1 MKMQDIKAMASE
13 LKKSQRELEMSSLEE
28 RNEALLKVADSLLRN
43 REEILE
49 MNKIDIA
56 NARLKGMKE
65 GLVDRLYL
73 NDERLVGIV
82 DNIHSIVKLDDPI
95 WNSSKVWTRPNGMT
109 IAKMTVPIGVI
120 GIIYESRPNVT
131 VDAFSL
137 AIKSGNTI
145 LLKGSSSSINTNTA
159 IVKAIKSGLRDSSI
173 TENVVFFI
181 EDERREVADE
191 MMNLTGTLDLLIP
204 RGGKELINY
213 VVEHSKVP
221 TLKTGEGN
229 CHIFVDETADFK
241 MAIDIIKNAKLQ
253 RVGVCNACETVLIHE
268 NIRTEFLPLL
278 YEEIRDKV
286 ELRGCERVREIIPA
300 KVAKESD
307 WYEEYLDYILAVKVV
322 DSLYDAI
329 DHINK
334 YGTKHSE
341 SIITNDLNNA
351 LVFQKRVDSSCVYV
365 NASTRFSDG
374 TEFGFGTEMGIS
386 TQKLHARGP
395 VGLEQLV
402 TYKYVIMGN
411 GQIRK

>member
-1 MKMQDIKAMASE
+1 MQDIKAMASE

-73 NDERLVGIV
+73 DDERLVGIV

-268 NIRTEFLPLL
+268 NIRTDFLPLL
-278 YEEIRDKV
+278 YEVIGDKV

-402 TYKYVIMGN
+402 TYKYVITGN

>member
-1 MKMQDIKAMASE
+1 MVDIKTMALE
-13 LKKSQRELEMSSLEE
+13 LKKAQRDLEMSSLEE
-28 RNEALLKVADSLLRN
+28 RNEALLKVSDELWDKRQ
-43 REEILE
+43 EILN
-49 MNKIDIA
+49 MNELDVLNA
-56 NARLKGMKE
+56 NSKGMKK
-65 GLVDRLYL
+65 GLIDRLYL
-73 NDERLVGIV
+73 DEERLAGIV

-95 WNSSKVWTRPNGMT
+95 WNSDKVWTRPNGMT
-109 IAKMTVPIGVI
+109 IARMSVPIGVI

-137 AIKSGNTI
+137 AIKSGNSI
-145 LLKGSSSSINTNTA
+145 LLKGSSSSLNTNIA
-159 IVKAIKSGLRDSSI
+159 IIKAIKEGLRSSNI
-173 TENVVFFI
+173 SENVVFFI

-191 MMNLTGTLDLLIP
+191 MMNLTGELDLLIP
-204 RGGKELINY
+204 RGGKDLINY
-213 VVEHSKVP
+213 VVENSKVP

-229 CHIFVDETADFK
+229 CHIFVDESADFK

-253 RVGVCNACETVLIHE
+253 RVGVCNACETVLIHKD
-268 NIRTEFLPLL
+268 IKDIFLPLL
-278 YEEIRDKV
+278 YEEIHDKV
-286 ELRGCERVREIIPA
+286 ELRGCEKTKEIIDVYPA
-300 KVAKESD
+300 DESD

-322 DSLYDAI
+322 DDLNDAI

-341 SIITNDLNNA
+341 AIITNDLKNA
-351 LVFQKRVDSSCVYV
+351 CIFEKRVDSSCVYV

-374 TEFGFGTEMGIS
+374 TEFGFGSEMGIS

-402 TYKYVIMGN
+402 TYKYVVIGN

>member
-1 MKMQDIKAMASE
+1 MQDIRAMASE
-13 LKKSQRELEMSSLEE
+13 LKKNQRKLEMTSLEE
-28 RNEALLKVADSLLRN
+28 RNGALMKVIDSLLEN
-43 REEILE
+43 RQKILE
-49 MNKIDIA
+49 MNKIDVN
-56 NARLKGMKE
+56 NAREKGMKE

-73 NDERLVGIV
+73 DDKRLADIA

-95 WNSSKVWTRPNGMT
+95 WNSSKVFTRPNGLT

-145 LLKGSSSSINTNTA
+145 LLKGSSSSINTNIE
-159 IVKAIKSGLRDSSI
+159 IVKAIKSGLRKSSI

-181 EDERREVADE
+181 EDERREVADG
-191 MMNLTGTLDLLIP
+191 MMNLTGVLDLLIP

-229 CHIFVDETADFK
+229 CHIFVDDTANFK

-253 RVGVCNACETVLIHE
+253 RVGVCNACETVLVHE
-268 NIRTEFLPLL
+268 KIKDDFLPLL
-278 YEEIRDKV
+278 YEEIQDKV
-286 ELRGCERVREIIPA
+286 EIRGCERVREIISA

-307 WYEEYLDYILAVKVV
+307 WYEEYLDYILAIKVV
-322 DSLYDAI
+322 DSLDDAI

-334 YGTKHSE
+334 YGTMHSE
-341 SIITNDLNNA
+341 AIITNDLNNA
-351 LVFQKRVDSSCVYV
+351 YIFQKRVDASCVYV

-374 TEFGFGTEMGIS
+374 TEFGFGAEMGIS

-402 TYKYVIMGN
+402 TYKYVVMGN

>member
-1 MKMQDIKAMASE
+1 MKMQDINAMASE

-28 RNEALLKVADSLLRN
+28 RNEALLRVADSLARN

-49 MNKIDIA
+49 MNKIDVA

-73 NDERLVGIV
+73 DDERLVDIV

-159 IVKAIKSGLRDSSI
+159 IVKAIKSGLRYSSI

-191 MMNLTGTLDLLIP
+191 MMNLTGVLDLLIP

-229 CHIFVDETADFK
+229 CHIFVDETADFN

-268 NIRTEFLPLL
+268 NIRTDFLPLL
-278 YEEIRDKV
+278 YDEIGDKV
-286 ELRGCERVREIIPA
+286 ELRGCERAREIIPA

-322 DSLYDAI
+322 DNLFDAI

-341 SIITNDLNNA
+341 SIITNDLKNSSI
-351 LVFQKRVDSSCVYV
+351 FQKRVDSSCVYV

-402 TYKYVIMGN
+402 TYKYVVVGN